1 MKFIDSHAHYLSF
14 KFNKDRDELL
24 NKLFKEDLELIIEC
38 GTNSFYNKKTL
49 ELCHKHE
56 NMYGT
61 IGFFPT
67 DISELKNSKTWET
80 FKNQLSDKKILGIGE
95 IGLDYHHSYET
106 RNEQAEYFIK
116 QLQLAKD
123 LNLPVCIHSREAE
136 KDTMKILRDFGKMNG
151 VIHCYA
157 YGTKSMEELLEL
169 GYYFGVGGTSTYKN
183 NTELRNAIKNMP
195 LDRIFLETDAPYL
208 TPAAEKRERND
219 SSKIKHVI
227 KEISYLKGIPEEE
240 IIKQTN
246 KNVKKLYWKLAEKS

>member
-49 ELCHKHE
+49 ELCHKYE

-67 DISELKNSKTWET
+67 DISELKNPKTWEI

-157 YGTKSMEELLEL
+157 YGTKSMEELVEL

-183 NTELRNAIKNMP
+183 NTELRDAIKNMP

-208 TPAAEKRERND
+208 TPAADKRERND

-227 KEISYLKGIPEEE
+227 KEISYLKGVPEEE